1 MPASQPTAPWIEYIA
16 WLEAVEIEPQEEP
29 KCHLRWLKDRTDL
42 QIREQVKKKD
52 EATQKKDEEED
63 EENKWV
69 IIVNHREK
77 AVSKDVPLRWVQG
90 PVYVKANNHIIHKEG
105 AFIDCVNCT
114 ECLLNGL
121 AGLVT
126 GLPDS
131 EGHCHAVGSSEI

>member
-1 MPASQPTAPWIEYIA
+1 MA
-16 WLEAVEIEPQEEP
+16 
-29 KCHLRWLKDRTDL
+29 
-42 QIREQVKKKD
+42 
-52 EATQKKDEEED
+52 

-90 PVYVKANNHIIHKEG
+90 PVYVKANTHIIHKEG

-114 ECLLNGL
+114 ECLLNGF

-126 GLPDS
+126 ALPDS
-131 EGHCHAVGSSEI
+131 AGHCHAAGSSECLKPEPETIIVSHCFDYGKKKFQTLSGTPHFYVTDLKRTLAYICHSRGV